1 MHKNLTLNIP
11 KFVLDKQDHLR
22 YNVIKDKELISMR
35 LHRITTIKEWLRI
48 MRYATPLEMVGCVVG
63 ILLDLILY
71 SLLIKFFIV
80 FLF

>member
-1 MHKNLTLNIP
+1 MRFYRINT
-11 KFVLDKQDHLR
+11 
-22 YNVIKDKELISMR
+22 IKD
-35 LHRITTIKEWLRI
+35 WLRI

-63 ILLDLILY
+63 ILLELILY

>member
-1 MHKNLTLNIP
+1 
-11 KFVLDKQDHLR
+11 
-22 YNVIKDKELISMR
+22 MR
-35 LHRITTIKEWLRI
+35 LHRITTIKEWLEM